1 MSTFNFKHDFKH
13 EISGDGTNCYLVFS
27 GRLKQ
32 HSFTSVKEFKDK
44 LADEIDSQQINLT
57 LKSAT
62 GVTII
67 SSMDYAITF
76 TLGISDYSSYIK
88 RLRDCCFHQ
97 TFEYN
102 GKTYITI
109 IKNHLLNEL
118 IHLART
124 SYQNEKK
131 NPPDNIYIR
140 VDSSNLNNNLV
151 TNTPPTQEIAKYI
164 SMNHIST
171 TPVDSQVS
179 LIATLP
185 IKKPLDEQ
193 QIKKISTIFADTEGV
208 DVKFVKDKPVVTKPA
223 VTKPV
228 VKKDPYSRAEIY
240 SWTQGLQMDPS
251 QRPSFHLD
259 KPW

>member
-1 MSTFNFKHDFKH
+1 MSTFNFKH
-13 EISGDGTNCYLVFS
+13 EISGDGTNCYMVFS

-32 HSFTSVKEFKDK
+32 QTVTSVKEFTDK
-44 LADEIDSQQINLT
+44 QADKIDTQQINLM
-57 LKSAT
+57 LKSTT
-62 GVTII
+62 GVDII

-76 TLGISDYSSYIK
+76 TLGVTDYSGYIK
-88 RLRDCCFHQ
+88 RLRDCFHQ

-131 NPPDNIYIR
+131 TPPDNIYIR
-140 VDSSNLNNNLV
+140 VDSTNLNNNHV

-164 SMNHIST
+164 SVNHIST

-185 IKKPLDEQ
+185 IKNPLHAP
-193 QIKKISTIFADTEGV
+193 QIKKITNIFDETDGV
-208 DVKFVKDKPVVTKPA
+208 DVKFIKGKPVF
-223 VTKPV
+223 TKPV
-228 VKKDPYSRAEIY
+228 VKKEPDSRSEIY
-240 SWTQGLQMDPS
+240 SLTQGLQMDPG
-251 QRPSFHLD
+251 QRPSYHLD